1 MELWKTKKF
10 AKKINAINKLRFE
23 ICHKAMGRKSRL
35 AILLLTDDPSSHGY
49 AHMQKRSF
57 SKMEVDVS
65 LVHYPRDIDA
75 ETVYEDITKWIEW
88 ADGVFLHRPLYPHLD
103 YSRVLSMIPHTK
115 DIEGLK
121 ETSIGGLVLKRYNV
135 IPATPWSAAIIPM
148 LYGVSLQG
156 KKAVVVG
163 RSPTVGMPLSIL
175 LTHMNATVTTV
186 HSKTPD
192 ISEYTQLAD
201 IVFVAV
207 GKPRFLKGSMIRDGA
222 YVVDIG
228 IHYIDDEIVGDVD
241 VFSIQEKARA
251 YTPVP
256 GGVGTL
262 TTALIVSS
270 FLRLLEKGW
279 CKV

>member
-10 AKKINAINKLRFE
+10 AKAINKVNDERFQ
-23 ICHKAMGRKSRL
+23 ICHKKMGRPSRL

-49 AHMQKRSF
+49 AHMQKKTF
-57 SKMEVDVS
+57 AKHGVDVS
-65 LVHYPRDIDA
+65 LVHYPADIPAD
-75 ETVYEDITKWIEW
+75 TIYEDVIKWIEW
-88 ADGVFLHRPLYPHLD
+88 ADGVFLHRPLYRHLD
-103 YSRVLSMIPHTK
+103 YRKVLGMIPYTK

-121 ETSIGGLVLKRYNV
+121 EASMGGLVLKRFNV
-135 IPATPWSAAIIPM
+135 IPATAWSAALIPM
-148 LYGVSLQG
+148 LYGVNLAG
-156 KKAVVVG
+156 KKTVVIG

-175 LTHMNATVTTV
+175 LTHMNATVSTV

-192 ISEYTQLAD
+192 ITEYTKMAD

-207 GKPRFLKGSMIRDGA
+207 GRPRFLKGDMIREGS

-228 IHYIDDEIVGDVD
+228 IHYIGDEIVGDVD
-241 VFSIQEKARA
+241 AYSIEGKAAA

-262 TTALIVSS
+262 TSSLIVSS
-270 FLRLLEKGW
+270 FLKLLEKYV
-279 CKV
+279 C